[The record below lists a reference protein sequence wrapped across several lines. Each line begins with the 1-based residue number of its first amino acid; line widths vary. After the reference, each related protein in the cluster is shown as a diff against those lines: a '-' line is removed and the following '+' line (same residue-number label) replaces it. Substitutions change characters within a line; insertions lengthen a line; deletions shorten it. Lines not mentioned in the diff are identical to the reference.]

1 MKLASTLT
9 ALSIALCCQLAHG
22 QDQQGYDPKQV
33 FDPTFLNEP
42 GTAYRS
48 GSGAPGPMYWQNRAD
63 YKIDASLD
71 TVKQEIS
78 GTVEITYSNNSPD
91 ELNYLWLQLDQNLF
105 TRKSR
110 GHNTT
115 PIGGYRF
122 GNVEFEGGDSIH
134 SISITEHGKTITP
147 KFVVTDT
154 RMQVILNEPLKPKV
168 DKVVL
173 KINYSFKIP
182 TYGSD
187 RMGITPTKN
196 GKIYEIAQWYPRMEV
211 YDDVEGWNTLPYL
224 GAGEF
229 YLEYGD
235 IDYSVTVPA
244 NQVVA
249 GSGELQNPNDVLTSN
264 EVSKLNSARQSDK
277 SVFVIGADEVGK
289 SSIRPK
295 SQGNQTWHFKIHNT
309 RDAAW
314 ACSNAFVWDAA
325 RINLPDDKKALAMSF
340 YPVEVGN
347 DSGWGRATEYVKG
360 SIEFYSQ
367 AYYVYPY
374 PVASNVAGSVSGM
387 EYPGIVF
394 CGQRAKLAGLF
405 FVTTHEFGHNW
416 FPMVVGSNERKYA
429 WMDEGFNTFINT
441 FSGKNFNKGE
451 YYKPQNPR
459 QIVSFMMKPNIQ
471 TIMTYPDAIN
481 PKDLG
486 QLAYYKPAL
495 GLYML
500 RESVLGEDRFNYAF
514 RTYISRWAFRH
525 PTPMDFFRT
534 MNEAS
539 GEDLSWF
546 WKEWF
551 YKNWT
556 LDQAVEDVKYVNS
569 DPGNGVDITITNNN
583 AMVMPAVV
591 EVKESNGNTGRVHL
605 PVEIWQ
611 RGGKWTFHYNST
623 SMIKSVVIDP
633 DGEFPDVNAD
643 NNTWTSGTPPA
654 GIK

>member
-33 FDPTFLNEP
+33 FDLTFLSEP

-48 GSGAPGPMYWQNRAD
+48 GSGAAGPMYWQNRAD

-154 RMQVILNEPLKPKV
+154 RMQVILNEPLKPKT
-168 DKVVL
+168 DKIVL
-173 KINYSFKIP
+173 KISYSFKIP

-264 EVSKLNSARQSDK
+264 EVSKLNAARESEK
-277 SVFVIGADEVGK
+277 SVFIIGADEVGK
-289 SSIRPK
+289 SSTRPK

-325 RINLPDDKKALAMSF
+325 RINLPDNKKALAMSF
-340 YPVEVGN
+340 YPAEVGS

-367 AYYVYPY
+367 AYYVFPY

-514 RTYISRWAFRH
+514 RTYIDRWAFKH

-643 NNTWTSGTPPA
+643 NNTWTSGTSA